1 MFGSPSQQSG
11 AGELLFSGGG
21 GGLTHGRSGS
31 SGDAPQAAGPPGPIG
46 GLGSGTSSFDL
57 SNGFPTLGGGGPGL
71 GGIGAGAI
79 GGGLAGNMRQQQLL
93 QQQQYRMATAGQGSI
108 NIAAEDFPA
117 LGGGASVQ
125 QAQQRNGS
133 NPLANLRGG
142 DDAGIGGLA
151 AIGGPT
157 SNGGSNPVLNGLAG
171 GIASLNFH
179 DASSPSGGSSGV
191 GTTKS
196 SSSGGGPDGAPGT
209 AINSEYGL
217 LGLLGVIRITD
228 ADRNALALGQ
238 DLSALGLNLEPSAN
252 KLLDAFGGPFTDKAA
267 TKDFRYNVSV
277 IYCIYFVLI
286 FLWNAKL
293 TALVYVYSLPM
304 KTDTCVL
311 LCNLSTTENWTIV
324 QVEFGQSLLYVL
336 RFAKGFISGPRSARA
351 VPTRMEVPC
360 RVEGVV
366 QARGARRW
374 CRSRRRV
381 AQVHLLRLHHLGS
394 PVVQWQRAADRWR
407 FPVRGRCAGAGESV
421 TVAACHLGFFLIKN
435 GDFFQTLFCPKRS
448 DFT

>member
-1 MFGSPSQQSG
+1 MFGSLSQQSG

-57 SNGFPTLGGGGPGL
+57 SNDFPTLGGGGPGL

-117 LGGGASVQ
+117 LGGGASAQ

-142 DDAGIGGLA
+142 ADAGIGGLA

-157 SNGGSNPVLNGLAG
+157 SNGGSNPILNGLAG
-171 GIASLNFH
+171 GIASLNIH
-179 DASSPSGGSSGV
+179 DASSLSGGSSGV
-191 GTTKS
+191 GITKS

-217 LGLLGVIRITD
+217 LGLLGIIRITD

-267 TKDFRYNVSV
+267 TKDFRYN
-277 IYCIYFVLI
+277 IPACYFATSPQLKTGQ
-286 FLWNAKL
+286 LSRLNL
-293 TALVYVYSLPM
+293 DSLFYMFYGLP
-304 KTDTCVL
+304 KDSFQAHAAQEL
-311 LCNLSTTENWTIV
+311 YRREWRYHTESKVW
-324 QVEFGQSLLYVL
+324 F
-336 RFAKGFISGPRSARA
+336 KRA
-351 VPTRMEVPC
+351 VPGD
-360 RVEGVV
+360 GVDL
-366 QARGARRW
+366 GD
-374 CRSRRRV
+374 
-381 AQVHLLRLHHLGS
+381 GS
-394 PVVQWQRAADRWR
+394 PKYIYFDYTTWDRQLFNGNVQQIVGGFLSEDD
-407 FPVRGRCAGAGESV
+407 VRVPA
-421 TVAACHLGFFLIKN
+421 N
-435 GDFFQTLFCPKRS
+435 Q
-448 DFT
+448 

>member
-1 MFGSPSQQSG
+1 MSRRNRSEVSFRNLTRSTEKMFGSLSQQSG

-57 SNGFPTLGGGGPGL
+57 SNDFPTLGGGGPGL

-117 LGGGASVQ
+117 LGGGASAQ

-142 DDAGIGGLA
+142 ADAGIGGLA

-171 GIASLNFH
+171 GIASLNIH
-179 DASSPSGGSSGV
+179 DASSLSGGSSGV
-191 GTTKS
+191 GITKS

-217 LGLLGVIRITD
+217 LGLLGIIRITD

-277 IYCIYFVLI
+277 INSIYG
-286 FLWNAKL
+286 
-293 TALVYVYSLPM
+293 
-304 KTDTCVL
+304 VL
-311 LCNLSTTENWTIV
+311 LFCETQS
-324 QVEFGQSLLYVL
+324 SLLL
-336 RFAKGFISGPRSARA
+336 SMF
-351 VPTRMEVPC
+351 
-360 RVEGVV
+360 
-366 QARGARRW
+366 
-374 CRSRRRV
+374 
-381 AQVHLLRLHHLGS
+381 
-394 PVVQWQRAADRWR
+394 
-407 FPVRGRCAGAGESV
+407 
-421 TVAACHLGFFLIKN
+421 
-435 GDFFQTLFCPKRS
+435 TLCP
-448 DFT
+448 